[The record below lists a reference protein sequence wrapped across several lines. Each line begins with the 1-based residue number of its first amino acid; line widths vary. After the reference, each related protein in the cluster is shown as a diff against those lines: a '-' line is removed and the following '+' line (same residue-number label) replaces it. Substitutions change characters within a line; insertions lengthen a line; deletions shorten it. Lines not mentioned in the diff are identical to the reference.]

1 MADESV
7 THHRMRLR
15 QRFASHGLSGF
26 QDYEVLELLLT
37 YAIPRKDVKPMAKRL
52 LQQFD
57 SLVAVLDAPTHAIE
71 TVEGLGVQSAILL
84 HLVRELNTRYLLA
97 ELPKKNILNAPEK
110 VKEALR
116 LSMQG
121 RTTECFG
128 VIFLD
133 QQHCY
138 LQQEIMFE
146 GTIDRA
152 AVYPREL
159 VRRALEVQAKA
170 IIIFHNHPA
179 GKKQASTADI
189 EVTRKIEAACNTL
202 DIRLLDHFLL
212 AGTEVLS
219 FREHGWFSPVS

>member
-1 MADESV
+1 MADEPA
-7 THHRMRLR
+7 THHRKRLR
-15 QRFASHGLSGF
+15 QRFANHGLSGF

-57 SLVAVLDAPTHAIE
+57 ALVGVLDAPIEAIE
-71 TVEGLGVQSAILL
+71 AVEGLGQQSAILL
-84 HLVRELNTRYLLA
+84 HLIRELNIRYVLA
-97 ELPKKNILNAPEK
+97 ELPQKPILDTPEK
-110 VKEALR
+110 VKESLR

-121 RTTECFG
+121 RKTECFG

-146 GTIDRA
+146 GTVDRA
-152 AVYPREL
+152 AVYPREI
-159 VRRALEVQAKA
+159 VRRALAVQAKA

-189 EVTRKIEAACNTL
+189 DVTRNIETACHTL

-212 AGTEVLS
+212 AGTAVLS
-219 FREHGWFSPVS
+219 FREHGWFSPAY

>member
-1 MADESV
+1 MGDEAT
-7 THHRMRLR
+7 THHRKRLR

-57 SLVAVLDAPTHAIE
+57 SLVGVLDAPIEAIE
-71 TVEGLGVQSAILL
+71 AVEGLGQQSAILL
-84 HLVRELNTRYLLA
+84 HLIRELNIRYVLA
-97 ELPKKNILNAPEK
+97 DLPQKPILDTPEK
-110 VKEALR
+110 VKESLR

-121 RTTECFG
+121 RKTECFG

-146 GTIDRA
+146 GTVDRA
-152 AVYPREL
+152 AVYPREI
-159 VRRALEVQAKA
+159 VRRALAVQAKA

-189 EVTRKIEAACNTL
+189 DVTRNIETACHTL

-219 FREHGWFSPVS
+219 FREHGWFSPAY